1 MHGLSQTFNVQL
13 YHQRRHM
20 YVLDSASSSVR
31 RFNSTVES
39 PRFVGQDLELMPIAG
54 ACMLSTSPQLADR
67 VFR

>member
-1 MHGLSQTFNVQL
+1 
-13 YHQRRHM
+13 M